1 MSRARHAR
9 TGTEPITALSA
20 LRLRLLL
27 SVIFTPLF
35 VAGAIVFGVW
45 WARAEPGDAVGPDAL
60 RVITLI
66 CAIAAVLAL
75 VDLVVVVR
83 RRRRAARRPTAR

>member
-9 TGTEPITALSA
+9 TGTEPVTALSA

-27 SVIFTPLF
+27 SAVFTPLF

-45 WARAEPGDAVGPDAL
+45 WGRAEQGDAVGPDPL
-60 RVITLI
+60 RVATLI
-66 CAIAAVLAL
+66 CAVLAVVAL
-75 VDLVVVVR
+75 IDLLVVIR
-83 RRRRAARRPTAR
+83 RRRSASRSASR